1 MLKSDRF
8 ESGSSANAISSE
20 TGKRDQRMRTL
31 AVTSNMSFHAAHRW
45 NAKNV
50 RNVLPVPDRAVSVKY
65 GDANC
70 AMLCV

>member
-8 ESGSSANAISSE
+8 ESGSSANAVSSE
-20 TGKRDQRMRTL
+20 MGKRDQRMLIL

-50 RNVLPVPDRAVSVKY
+50 QNVLPVSDRGLAVKD
-65 GDANC
+65 GDAN
-70 AMLCV
+70 